1 MNLNDLPM
9 HKDTYFFEYGIDI
22 EKPIEM
28 ANEIIKLQQEKQEL
42 INIINK
48 ALELNEKVIFM
59 RKQGRSY
66 EQYRPYLLEQ
76 QNTLK
81 SIKQ

>member
-1 MNLNDLPM
+1 MDLDNLPM
-9 HKDTYFFEYGIDI
+9 HTDTYFFGHGIDI

-66 EQYRPYLLEQ
+66 EQYKPYLLEQ

-81 SIKQ
+81 SIK

>member
-1 MNLNDLPM
+1 MGLDNLPI

-59 RKQGRSY
+59 REQGRSY

-76 QNTLK
+76 QNNLK
-81 SIKQ
+81 SIK

>member
-1 MNLNDLPM
+1 MDLDNLSM

-59 RKQGRSY
+59 REQGRSY

-81 SIKQ
+81 SIK

>member
-9 HKDTYFFEYGIDI
+9 HKDTYVFKYGIDI

-59 RKQGRSY
+59 REQGRSY
-66 EQYRPYLLEQ
+66 EQYKPYLLKQ

-81 SIKQ
+81 SIK

>member
-1 MNLNDLPM
+1 MGLDNLPM

>member
-9 HKDTYFFEYGIDI
+9 HKDTYVFKYRIDI

-59 RKQGRSY
+59 REQGRSY

-81 SIKQ
+81 SIK

>member
-1 MNLNDLPM
+1 MDLDNLPM

-42 INIINK
+42 IDIINR
-48 ALELNEKVIFM
+48 ALELNEKIISM
-59 RKQGRSY
+59 REQGRSY
-66 EQYRPYLLEQ
+66 EQYKPYLLKQ
-76 QNTLK
+76 QNILK
-81 SIKQ
+81 SIK